1 MINVLFFWSPGAKKD
16 ELFTVSFYRHLLRWR
31 GHGAGG
37 VQRGAG
43 GSAGGGGEAGG
54 GRPRAR
60 LAPRLG
66 LAHARGQAGGASR
79 RQAGDRQ
86 RTQVQGIFFLI

>member
-1 MINVLFFWSPGAKKD
+1 MCFFFWSPGAKKD
-16 ELFTVSFYRHLLRWR
+16 ELFTVSFYQHLLRWR

-54 GRPRAR
+54 GHPRAR
-60 LAPRLG
+60 LAARLG
-66 LAHARGQAGGASR
+66 LAYA
-79 RQAGDRQ
+79 
-86 RTQVQGIFFLI
+86 